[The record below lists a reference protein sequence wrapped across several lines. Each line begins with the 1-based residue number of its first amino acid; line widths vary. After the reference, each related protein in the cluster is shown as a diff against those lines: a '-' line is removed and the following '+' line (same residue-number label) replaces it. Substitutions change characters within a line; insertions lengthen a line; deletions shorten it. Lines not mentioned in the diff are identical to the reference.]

1 MVKVISVFKETEE
14 TELGVFDS
22 QKDAL
27 LAIANDIEWEE
38 GDDPHDYV
46 FRIEECDEDY
56 EEPYDIDDDCGF
68 DPYCG
73 CYTYDCQGVATMRD
87 LLKVVIWFFVIN
99 FSICNHIWTEPVSYW
114 WVIEIIVLIISILM
128 VDKPVKKQYYNY
140 RKKKRE
146 VFTMRIDVAITC
158 PFCGED
164 HAVEVNLAQY
174 EAWQNGE
181 LIQNA
186 MPDLTPT
193 EREQLISG
201 LCPKCQAEMFG
212 E

>member
-1 MVKVISVFKETEE
+1 MVKLISVFKETEE

-27 LAIANDIEWEE
+27 LTVANDIEWEE

-56 EEPYDIDDDCGF
+56 EEPCDIDDDCGF

-87 LLKVVIWFFVIN
+87 LLKVVVWFFVIN

-128 VDKPVKKQYYNY
+128 VDKPSKKQYYNY
-140 RKKKRE
+140 RK
-146 VFTMRIDVAITC
+146 
-158 PFCGED
+158 
-164 HAVEVNLAQY
+164 
-174 EAWQNGE
+174 
-181 LIQNA
+181 
-186 MPDLTPT
+186 
-193 EREQLISG
+193 
-201 LCPKCQAEMFG
+201 
-212 E
+212 

>member
-1 MVKVISVFKETEE
+1 MVKLISVFKGTEE

-27 LAIANDIEWEE
+27 LTIANDIEWEE

-46 FRIEECDEDY
+46 FRIEECEED
-56 EEPYDIDDDCGF
+56 EEPADIDDDCGF

-87 LLKVVIWFFVIN
+87 LFKIVVWFFVIN
-99 FSICNHIWTEPVSYW
+99 FSICNSVWTEPVSYW

-140 RKKKRE
+140 RKRK
-146 VFTMRIDVAITC
+146 
-158 PFCGED
+158 
-164 HAVEVNLAQY
+164 
-174 EAWQNGE
+174 
-181 LIQNA
+181 
-186 MPDLTPT
+186 
-193 EREQLISG
+193 ERYSL
-201 LCPKCQAEMFG
+201 
-212 E
+212 